1 MSDFETKLA
10 EDRCTNDCGR
20 RAVFA
25 EERTLSVFDKR
36 IAAARELLCSVDGH
50 DFLEMVHSRR
60 CRKCGLKER
69 ND

>member
-1 MSDFETKLA
+1 MWLRERGLPETSGIMTDL
-10 EDRCTNDCGR
+10 
-20 RAVFA
+20 
-25 EERTLSVFDKR
+25 DKR